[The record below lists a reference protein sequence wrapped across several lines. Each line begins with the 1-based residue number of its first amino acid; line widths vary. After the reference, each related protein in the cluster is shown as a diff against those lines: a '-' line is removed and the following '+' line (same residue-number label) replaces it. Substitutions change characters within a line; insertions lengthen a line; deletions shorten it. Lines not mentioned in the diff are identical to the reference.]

1 MADRINVSVIG
12 CGLFASFMH
21 LPNIAANDKF
31 KLHSAC
37 DLEQEKARAQA
48 EKYDMAY
55 FTADYK
61 KVLQD
66 PDVDLVVI
74 TTRHDGHARL
84 AIESAKAGK
93 HILCEKPM
101 ALNIEDCR
109 AVMRAVKENG
119 VKYTV
124 GYNRGLAPCISY
136 ARKIVKEK
144 NQPAVVYHRMSNFIK
159 DHWLMEGEIGG
170 GRVVGEGC
178 HVLDLLCVITG
189 SEPVRV
195 YAEGGVFSGDDP
207 EAVPDTQVV
216 TIGFDDGSIASMVL
230 SSVGNIFAPKEST
243 EIFCGQTTIFISD
256 FVETKIR
263 DSDATLHTIT
273 APEQDKGQTIE
284 IDLLADAIINDTEPP
299 NGPENAC
306 RAALMSYKVLEAIKT
321 GKVQH
326 LKKSEYAL

>member
-1 MADRINVSVIG
+1 MADKINVSVIG

-31 KLHSAC
+31 KLYCAC
-37 DLEQEKARAQA
+37 DIDEEKAQAQA

-55 FTADYK
+55 FTADYE

-74 TTRHDGHARL
+74 TTRHDGHAQL
-84 AIESAKAGK
+84 AIEAAKAKK

-109 AVMRAVKENG
+109 AIMKAIKENG

-124 GYNRGLAPCISY
+124 GYNRGLAPCISN
-136 ARKIVKEK
+136 ARKIIKEK
-144 NQPAVVYHRMSNFIK
+144 NKPVVVYHRMANFIK
-159 DHWLMEGEIGG
+159 DHWLMEGKIGG

-178 HVLDLLCVITG
+178 HVLDLLCAVTG

-195 YAEGGVFSGDDP
+195 YAEGGIFSGDDP
-207 EAVPDTQVV
+207 KAVPDTQVV
-216 TIGFDDGSIASMVL
+216 TIGFKDGSIASMVL

-243 EIFCGQTTIFISD
+243 EIYCDQTTILITDFI
-256 FVETKIR
+256 ETRIW
-263 DSDATLHTIT
+263 DGDATLHTIT
-273 APEQDKGQTIE
+273 PPEQDKGQTIE
-284 IDLLADAIINDTEPP
+284 IDLLADAIIIDTEPP

-306 RAALMSYKVLEAIKT
+306 RAALMSYKVLEAIQT
-321 GKVQH
+321 GKVQQIE
-326 LKKSEYAL
+326 KSENTL